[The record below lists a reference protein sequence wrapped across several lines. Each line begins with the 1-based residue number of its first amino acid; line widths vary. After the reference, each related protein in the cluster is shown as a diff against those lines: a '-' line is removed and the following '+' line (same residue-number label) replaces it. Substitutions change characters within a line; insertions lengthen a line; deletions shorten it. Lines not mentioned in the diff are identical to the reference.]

1 MITFKK
7 YVFMLF
13 CQFKKEAVC
22 VYVSFSST
30 GVHAHAKQVRVCVCV
45 WVGECQSLRRERKGE
60 CVSEFLLSHLLSER
74 AAAAKEEE

>member
-1 MITFKK
+1 M
-7 YVFMLF
+7 
-13 CQFKKEAVC
+13 
-22 VYVSFSST
+22 YVSFSST
-30 GVHAHAKQVRVCVCV
+30 GVHAHAKQVRVCVCVCMCV